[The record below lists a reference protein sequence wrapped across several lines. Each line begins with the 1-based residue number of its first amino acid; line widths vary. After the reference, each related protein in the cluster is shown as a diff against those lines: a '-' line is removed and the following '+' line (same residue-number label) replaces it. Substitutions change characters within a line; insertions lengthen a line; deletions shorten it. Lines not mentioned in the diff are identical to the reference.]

1 MKYDVVVIGGSAA
14 GVPAATTAKK
24 MNKEKS
30 VLVIRKEPE
39 SLIPC
44 GIPYVF
50 GTLNNTEDDI
60 NPTTNA
66 KKVGVEFLI
75 DEVSSVNTD
84 SKLISTIGG
93 ETVEYDKLV
102 FATGSQPFVPPI
114 PGFDL
119 NGVYRIGKEFDYID
133 SIREPLKKSKNVV
146 IIGAGFIGVEMAD
159 ELVKVV
165 KDVTL
170 IEAMD
175 TILPLAFDPDMISPV
190 QKELVNHGVDVR
202 INVMVDKIIGEG
214 GSVSGVVLKTGEE
227 IKADAVIMAIGYR
240 PNTVL
245 AKESGLEI
253 GQFGGIKTDEYLRT
267 EVDGVFA
274 VGDCAEHIDFFTRKV
289 SRVMLAS
296 TAASEARVAA
306 LNLFKLRVI
315 RQTKG
320 SIAIF
325 SSSIDTISMG
335 AAGLT
340 EKFAKIENFDYIVG
354 EAGGMDHHPGKLPET
369 YKQRVKLL
377 FTSGTCVLIGAQ
389 IIGGKSTG
397 EMINILGLAIQKG
410 MTAAEL
416 SIIQYGTQPTLTA
429 GPGAYP
435 IVLASVDALSQMHQK

>member
-1 MKYDVVVIGGSAA
+1 
-14 GVPAATTAKK
+14 
-24 MNKEKS
+24 
-30 VLVIRKEPE
+30 
-39 SLIPC
+39 
-44 GIPYVF
+44 
-50 GTLNNTEDDI
+50 
-60 NPTTNA
+60 
-66 KKVGVEFLI
+66 
-75 DEVSSVNTD
+75 
-84 SKLISTIGG
+84 
-93 ETVEYDKLV
+93 
-102 FATGSQPFVPPI
+102 
-114 PGFDL
+114 
-119 NGVYRIGKEFDYID
+119 
-133 SIREPLKKSKNVV
+133 
-146 IIGAGFIGVEMAD
+146 
-159 ELVKVV
+159 
-165 KDVTL
+165 
-170 IEAMD
+170 
-175 TILPLAFDPDMISPV
+175 
-190 QKELVNHGVDVR
+190 
-202 INVMVDKIIGEG
+202 MVDKIIGEG

-296 TAASEARVAA
+296 TA
-306 LNLFKLRVI
+306 LRVI